1 MTTPPRRF
9 GVLLLHGFTGNPD
22 TMRPLKAPR
31 EALGVEVSQPLMR
44 GHGAASPQALQ
55 GVTWA
60 DWLADGSAALAELA
74 TRVDRV
80 ILIGHSMGA
89 LVALQLAA
97 DHNNCG
103 DQLDS
108 LVLLATPLQ
117 LASPLAPG
125 RPLAWLRPLLGRLL
139 RRWPLP
145 KLYTDPQ
152 LGDNDTSYP
161 WAPMVAL
168 LSLLAFIAA
177 TSQRLHQVS
186 LPALILQSH
195 GDPTVLDA
203 SAVTLLS
210 GLGTPAA
217 DKRVVWLQ
225 RSGHELLQD
234 VDRVAV
240 IEAVVGFV
248 GGRMQRQ
255 RALNST

>member
-1 MTTPPRRF
+1 MTTPPPRF

-22 TMRPLKAPR
+22 TMRPLQAPL
-31 EALGVEVSQPLMR
+31 EALGVEVSLPLLR
-44 GHGAASPQALQ
+44 GHGADSPQALQ
-55 GVTWA
+55 GVSWA

-97 DHNNCG
+97 DHGNCG

-125 RPLAWLRPLLGRLL
+125 RPLAWLRPLLALLL

-152 LGDNDTSYP
+152 LGDNDSSYP
-161 WAPMVAL
+161 WAPMGAL

-177 TSQRLHQVS
+177 TSKRLRQVS

-195 GDPTVLDA
+195 GDPTVQDA

-240 IEAVVGFV
+240 IEAVVEFV
-248 GGRMQRQ
+248 GGRLQRQ